1 MSFTN
6 ADLLAI
12 KAELNNNPLAL
23 SGYLPLANSANDEAN
38 ANALNLVRA
47 ETKVDRESIPVS
59 EVVKAVDADEF
70 IALSQPQRDYL
81 AFIANGQSVNPKSG
95 NEVREALLQ
104 FFGGGSETRASL
116 LAIVQENAS
125 RVTQLY
131 KAGTL
136 SDGGQVTPSDVSNAR
151 NAT

>member
-1 MSFTN
+1 MPFTN

-12 KAELNNNPLAL
+12 KAELNNNPLTL
-23 SGYLPLANSANDEAN
+23 TGYLSLADSANDEAN
-38 ANALNLVRA
+38 ANALNLVRS
-47 ETKVDRESIPVS
+47 ETKIDRESIPVS

-70 IALSQPQRDYL
+70 IALSQGQRDYL
-81 AFIANGQSVNPKSG
+81 AFVANGQTVNPKSG

-104 FFGGGSETRASL
+104 FFAANSETRTSL

-125 RVTQLY
+125 RVTQLF

-136 SDGGQVTPSDVSNAR
+136 SNGGQVTPSDVANAR
-151 NAT
+151 AAA

>member
-1 MSFTN
+1 MPFTN

-12 KAELNNNPLAL
+12 KAELANNPLSL
-23 SGYLPLANSANDEAN
+23 SGYLAHDPANDEAN

-47 ETKVDRESIPVS
+47 ETKIDRESIPVS
-59 EVVKAVDADEF
+59 EIVLCVDADEF
-70 IALSQPQRDYL
+70 IALSAPQRDYL
-81 AFIANGQSVNPKSG
+81 QFITNGQSVNPKAG

-104 FFGGGSETRASL
+104 FFASNSETRTSL
-116 LAIVQENAS
+116 LGILQANAS
-125 RVTQLY
+125 RIQMLF

-136 SDGGQVTPSDVSNAR
+136 SSGQLVTPSDVANAR